1 MLDDFFLGVR
11 RCLFTPGRE
20 GIDSQK
26 TTLKINFMGF
36 VTGAEGTHSHLYY
49 GEFPWLPTGS
59 YTTGKSC
66 PKSFFTVKG
75 RLLVSPEGL
84 IVSQDNPSCD
94 GRSYLSVWRDSEST

>member
-1 MLDDFFLGVR
+1 MLDDFFLGYIDV
-11 RCLFTPGRE
+11 CSPQVERE
-20 GIDSQK
+20 LTVKKNTI
-26 TTLKINFMGF
+26 LKINFMGF

-75 RLLVSPEGL
+75 RLSGVS
-84 IVSQDNPSCD
+84 
-94 GRSYLSVWRDSEST
+94 